1 MDKQKDIIKDEDD
14 LYRRIPVDEWY
25 VEKEDRV
32 SSAAFTHVKASVNWA
47 PHTTPEK
54 TVAGFPNNHVAAL
67 QAMFPRAKD
76 QEVKHDPY
84 PDTYPDN
91 YSHSLIIGKKSLSI
105 RRYLAQ
111 KCRFVF
117 KCT

>member
-1 MDKQKDIIKDEDD
+1 MSEQEHINDEDD
-14 LYRRIPVDEWY
+14 LYRRIPVSEWY

-32 SSAAFTHVKASVNWA
+32 SSAAFAHVEASVNWA
-47 PHTTPEK
+47 PHTTLEK

-67 QAMFPRAKD
+67 QAKFPRAKA
-76 QEVKHDPY
+76 QEVKHDPC
-84 PDTYPDN
+84 PDLDPNN

-105 RRYLAQ
+105 KRYLAQ

-117 KCT
+117 KCS